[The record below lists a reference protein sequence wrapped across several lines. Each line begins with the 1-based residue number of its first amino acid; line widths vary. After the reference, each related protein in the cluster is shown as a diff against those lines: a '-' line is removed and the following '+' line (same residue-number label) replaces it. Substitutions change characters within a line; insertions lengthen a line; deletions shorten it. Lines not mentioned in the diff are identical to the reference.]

1 MHAHAQVMHKLSA
14 CASKL
19 ALVLGDECAASS
31 RRLLAASDSAFFLGE
46 STILAGRAARTRTSS
61 ARQASGLSFR
71 RLEGDD
77 EAPLVGQELSRCTER
92 ESAERPSR
100 TTCNTDSLEPTTPL
114 QRTAT
119 SSCSE
124 LLGAGAATSTEAS
137 SQDVSLSFEPTSEP
151 LALAHLREECGLM
164 LKLRHPH
171 VLCCSCWASSP
182 VGVPVRI
189 SCSAQRRVCLY
200 GGRAG

>member
-1 MHAHAQVMHKLSA
+1 MRRQLTQAPRGLRLRLLPRREYYLGRQGS
-14 CASKL
+14 SYQN
-19 ALVLGDECAASS
+19 VLGALS
-31 RRLLAASDSAFFLGE
+31 
-46 STILAGRAARTRTSS
+46 
-61 ARQASGLSFR
+61 RQASGLSFR

-100 TTCNTDSLEPTTPL
+100 TTCNTESSLEPAKLL

-119 SSCSE
+119 NSCSE

-151 LALAHLREECGLM
+151 LALAHLREECRLM

-182 VGVPVRI
+182 VGVR
-189 SCSAQRRVCLY
+189 CTYLL
-200 GGRAG
+200 

>member
-100 TTCNTDSLEPTTPL
+100 TTCNTESSLEPAKPL

-119 SSCSE
+119 NSCSE
-124 LLGAGAATSTEAS
+124 LLGAGAATSRLGGVVAGHVAELRA
-137 SQDVSLSFEPTSEP
+137 DVGAPGSGAP
-151 LALAHLREECGLM
+151 AREV
-164 LKLRHPH
+164 RADAPAAPPARA
-171 VLCCSCWASSP
+171 VLL
-182 VGVPVRI
+182 VLGFI
-189 SCSAQRRVCLY
+189 T
-200 GGRAG
+200 GRCTCTYLL

>member
-71 RLEGDD
+71 RLEGALIPLFANNGAIIWTTLNNRR
-77 EAPLVGQELSRCTER
+77 APLFDPLFDEFCMFRVLFAQIMALFGQITEVWHYLSQIRNEIR
-92 ESAERPSR
+92 EVSPLFEGSR
-100 TTCNTDSLEPTTPL
+100 
-114 QRTAT
+114 
-119 SSCSE
+119 
-124 LLGAGAATSTEAS
+124 
-137 SQDVSLSFEPTSEP
+137 SQ
-151 LALAHLREECGLM
+151 
-164 LKLRHPH
+164 
-171 VLCCSCWASSP
+171 
-182 VGVPVRI
+182 
-189 SCSAQRRVCLY
+189 
-200 GGRAG
+200 